1 MPITE
6 TTGLL
11 GDGELAATATKPVT
25 AGSFRIDMVAD
36 IELGITS
43 LVEVVQAKRPKRTIH
58 AEATRLR
65 TEREP
70 AVLEGGAHVV
80 R

>member
-1 MPITE
+1 
-6 TTGLL
+6 
-11 GDGELAATATKPVT
+11 
-25 AGSFRIDMVAD
+25 MVAD